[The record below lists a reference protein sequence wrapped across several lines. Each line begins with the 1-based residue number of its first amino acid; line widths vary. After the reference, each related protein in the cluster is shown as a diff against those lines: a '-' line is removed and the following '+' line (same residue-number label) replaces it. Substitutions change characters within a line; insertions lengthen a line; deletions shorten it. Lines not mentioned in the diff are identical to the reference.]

1 MQMRGVTRHL
11 SSGFHRSTCQP
22 VYVLS
27 THQKA
32 GCTDA
37 TRDDPSASAL
47 GTFRRS
53 CKVPGIDVQWS
64 EIMTSKRMVTVTATQ
79 FKAHCLEPMDR
90 VRLTGI
96 TITITKH
103 GKPVARTIPF
113 DDERRPLFGS
123 LPVEIV
129 GDIIGSSDEAWEA
142 ER

>member
-1 MQMRGVTRHL
+1 
-11 SSGFHRSTCQP
+11 
-22 VYVLS
+22 
-27 THQKA
+27 
-32 GCTDA
+32 
-37 TRDDPSASAL
+37 
-47 GTFRRS
+47 
-53 CKVPGIDVQWS
+53 
-64 EIMTSKRMVTVTATQ
+64 
-79 FKAHCLEPMDR
+79 MDR